1 VSPIKNLDPDQWA
14 RLSEHLDRALEL
26 ADRERAEY
34 LAALELSDAAAAADL
49 RRVIALRE
57 QRGFGSFLAEPQRL
71 IAAAAAAANLLG
83 RRLGSYEIDAQI
95 GGGGMGSVWRARRA
109 DGRFEGRVAVK
120 LLNAALVGQPAEQR
134 FIREGNVLANLQHP
148 NIAHLLDAGV
158 APTGQAYLVLEYVEG
173 ERIDQYCETRALNTK
188 ARIRLFLD
196 VLAAVAYAHSQLIV
210 HRDLKPSNIMVTD
223 DGAVKLLDFG
233 IAALLAPED
242 PAAAAALT
250 AEVGSAF
257 TPEYAAPEQLLNGPV
272 TTATDVYALGLV
284 LFVLL
289 AGRHPHAAAGDSAV
303 ERIRTVVDQDAPL
316 ASQAAPGAAIARTL
330 RGDLDNII
338 AKALKR
344 EPLERYPTAEAFAD
358 DLRRFLA
365 SEPVRARPDTF
376 GYRAGKFMARYR
388 GGVITGMLA
397 AVGLVGLSGFAWLQM
412 REAQAQRNEALVQQ
426 QRAETETGFVT
437 LMLGAVAEG
446 NKPLTM
452 IEILDRSL
460 VLLDQHY
467 GNDPPF
473 VVHTL
478 INMSGRFMDAGNTD
492 REYATLLKAE
502 RLARQSGDPA
512 LLAEVQ
518 CDTVETEIAAGRMT
532 EAAARLRDGQQAL
545 ARLAAPDPSLAV
557 ECLHAAGSLADAS
570 GDTQRAIDNV
580 RQAVATLER
589 AGMQGVGG
597 NQYPGLLS
605 HLSVLYHESGDE
617 QRGLEYSLKTLQAF
631 EERGGG
637 ESAGANAALHNIA
650 GSLREFGEIR
660 EALAR
665 EARVANR
672 PQSTD
677 ASQAIHPAVSASY
690 GELLGRM
697 GQLSAGRAWLD
708 RAVRDAAT
716 TGNVSFEL
724 SARLRRARLLVQLH
738 DLSGAA
744 ADLAEVDRRVH
755 GRETLFRDMV
765 GGATLGRANYQL
777 ASGRP
782 DAAVATLAPLLD
794 AVPRPLQA
802 ASGMLNLRVLLL
814 ASRIELARNHPDAAR
829 LLAGDALEL
838 ARLKARRPAASA
850 DVGEA
855 CLLQAAILRKQGATA
870 AARESARCAIESL
883 TNGLGPAHALTLEA
897 KALAI

>member
-1 VSPIKNLDPDQWA
+1 MKNLDPDQWA
-14 RLSEHLDRALEL
+14 RLSEHLDHALEL
-26 ADRERAEY
+26 TDSARAEY
-34 LAALELSDAAAAADL
+34 LAALELSDPAAAAEL
-49 RRVIALRE
+49 RRMIALRE

-83 RRLGSYEIDAQI
+83 RRLGPYEIDAQI

-120 LLNAALVGQPAEQR
+120 LLNSALVGQPAEQR

-173 ERIDQYCETRALNTK
+173 ERIDQYCETHGLNTK

-223 DGAVKLLDFG
+223 DGVVKLLDFG
-233 IAALLAPED
+233 IAALLTPED

-257 TPEYAAPEQLLNGPV
+257 TPEYAAPEQLLNRPV

-289 AGRHPHAAAGDSAV
+289 AGRHPHAAAGGSAV

-316 ASQAAPGAAIARTL
+316 VSQAAPGAAVARTL

-344 EPLERYPTAEAFAD
+344 EPHERYPTAEAFAD

-365 SEPVRARPDTF
+365 NEPVRARPDTL
-376 GYRAGKFMARYR
+376 GYRAGKFVARYR
-388 GGVITGMLA
+388 GGVITGMLT

-412 REAQAQRNEALVQQ
+412 REAQAQRNEALLQQ

-437 LMLGAVAEG
+437 LMLGAVAED
-446 NKPLTM
+446 NKPVTVTEL
-452 IEILDRSL
+452 LDRGL
-460 VLLDQHY
+460 ALLDQHY

-478 INMSGRFMDAGNTD
+478 VNMSGRYMDAGNTD

-502 RLARQSGDPA
+502 RLARQAGDPV

-532 EAAARLRDGQQAL
+532 EAATRLRDGQQAL
-545 ARLAAPDPSLAV
+545 ARVARPDLSV
-557 ECLHAAGSLADAS
+557 VVDCLHAAGSFADAS

-580 RQAVATLER
+580 RQAVATMES
-589 AGMQGVGG
+589 AGIGGVAN

-605 HLSVLYHESGDE
+605 HLSVLYRKAGD
-617 QRGLEYSLKTLQAF
+617 GKHALEASQKTLKAF
-631 EERGGG
+631 EDLGRG

-650 GSLREFGEIR
+650 GALRDFGEIR

-665 EARVANR
+665 EARVVNR

-677 ASQAIHPAVSASY
+677 ASQAIHPAVSGGY
-690 GELLGRM
+690 GALLARM
-697 GQLSAGRAWLD
+697 GEQSAARVWLD
-708 RAVRDAAT
+708 RAVRDAVT
-716 TGNVSFEL
+716 TGNLNFEL
-724 SARLRRARLLVQLH
+724 SARVNRARLLVGLH
-738 DLSGAA
+738 ELSGAA
-744 ADLAEVDRRVH
+744 ADLAEVDRRMR
-755 GRETLFRDMV
+755 GRETLFRDIV
-765 GGATLGRANYQL
+765 AGSTIAHAELQL

-782 DAAVATLAPLLD
+782 DAAASTLAPLLA
-794 AVPRPLQA
+794 AVPRPLRA
-802 ASGMLNLRVLLL
+802 ASGMQNLRALLL
-814 ASRIELARNHPDAAR
+814 ACRIELARSQLDAAR
-829 LLAGDALEL
+829 RLADDALEL
-838 ARLKARRPAASA
+838 ARLKARRPEASA

-855 CLLQAAILRKQGATA
+855 CLLQADILRKQGETA
-870 AARESARCAIESL
+870 AASGSARCAVESL
-883 TNGLGPAHALTLEA
+883 TNGLGPAHALTVEA
-897 KALAI
+897 RALAI

>member
-1 VSPIKNLDPDQWA
+1 
-14 RLSEHLDRALEL
+14 
-26 ADRERAEY
+26 AE
-34 LAALELSDAAAAADL
+34 
-49 RRVIALRE
+49 
-57 QRGFGSFLAEPQRL
+57 
-71 IAAAAAAANLLG
+71 AAAAANLLG
-83 RRLGSYEIDAQI
+83 RRLGPYEIDAQI

-134 FIREGNVLANLQHP
+134 FIREGHVLANLQHP
-148 NIAHLLDAGV
+148 HIAHLLDAGV
-158 APTGQAYLVLEYVEG
+158 APTGQAYLVLEYIEG

-223 DGAVKLLDFG
+223 DGVVKLLDFG
-233 IAALLAPED
+233 IAALLAPDD

-289 AGRHPHAAAGDSAV
+289 AGRHPHAGAGASAV
-303 ERIRTVVDQDAPL
+303 ERIRTVVDRDAPL
-316 ASQAAPGAAIARTL
+316 VSQAVPGTAVARTL

-344 EPLERYPTAEAFAD
+344 EPLERYATAEAFAD

-365 SEPVRARPDTF
+365 SEPVRARPDSF
-376 GYRAGKFMARYR
+376 GYRASKFVARYR
-388 GGVITGMLA
+388 GGVITGMLTA
-397 AVGLVGLSGFAWLQM
+397 LGLVGLSGFAWLQM
-412 REAQAQRNEALVQQ
+412 REAQAQRNEAQVQQ
-426 QRAETETGFVT
+426 HRAETEAGFVT
-437 LMLGAVAEG
+437 LMLGAVAED
-446 NKPLTM
+446 NKPVTM
-452 IEILDRSL
+452 IEILDRGL
-460 VLLDQHY
+460 ALLDQHY
-467 GNDPPF
+467 GDDPPF

-492 REYATLLKAE
+492 REYATLRKAE
-502 RLARQSGDPA
+502 QLARQSGDPA

-545 ARLAAPDPSLAV
+545 ARLAAPDPSLSV
-557 ECLHAAGSLADAS
+557 ECLHAAGSLADAN
-570 GDTQRAIDNV
+570 GDTQRAIASV
-580 RQAVATLER
+580 RQAVATLES
-589 AGMQGVGG
+589 AGMAGG
-597 NQYPGLLS
+597 GSNQYPGLLS
-605 HLSVLYHESGDE
+605 HLSVLYRKSGDGK
-617 QRGLEYSLKTLQAF
+617 QALAYALKTLQAF
-631 EERGGG
+631 EAAGRG
-637 ESAGANAALHNIA
+637 ESAGANSALHNIA
-650 GSLREFGEIR
+650 GALRDFGEIR

-665 EARVANR
+665 EARVVNR

-677 ASQAIHPAVSASY
+677 ASQALHPAVSAAY
-690 GELLGRM
+690 GDLLVRM
-697 GQLSAGRAWLD
+697 GEQSTGRAWLD
-708 RAVRDAAT
+708 RAVRDAAM
-716 TGNVSFEL
+716 TGNLNFEL
-724 SARLRRARLLVQLH
+724 GARLRRARLLVEQHRLAA
-738 DLSGAA
+738 AA
-744 ADLAEVDRRVH
+744 ADLAEVERRVR
-755 GRETLFRDMV
+755 GQETLFREV
-765 GGATLGRANYQL
+765 VTGARIVRADLQL

-782 DAAVATLAPLLD
+782 DAAAATLAPLLA

-802 ASGMLNLRVLLL
+802 TSAMYYQRALLL
-814 ASRIELARNHPDAAR
+814 GSRIEFARKHLDAAGR
-829 LLAGDALEL
+829 LAGDALEL
-838 ARLKARRPAASA
+838 ARLKARRPEASA

-855 CLLQAAILRKQGATA
+855 CLVQAAIMRKQGASAGA
-870 AARESARCAIESL
+870 AESTRCAIESL
-883 TNGLGPAHALTLEA
+883 TNGLGAAHALTLEA